1 MASVLQAAS
10 TPGGRKTPQPAKRKK
25 LAKIVSDD
33 EEDDDDIID
42 LSSQP
47 SPAPVR
53 PLGSSAR
60 LIGIHQPTLQ

>member
-1 MASVLQAAS
+1 MCHEVASWLQAAR
-10 TPGGRKTPQPAKRKK
+10 TPGGQKTLQPAKRKK

-47 SPAPVR
+47 SPAPVCF
-53 PLGSSAR
+53 LGSSCY
-60 LIGIHQPTLQ
+60 